1 MSYRSAVALVACLL
15 AAPASAATYTFSFDG
30 SSAYPGTVSGILE
43 GLNDNGLGQSATSAT
58 ITSVTGSPVDFSFL
72 YGFNFLASYAY
83 SPDQY
88 YFNEAMQH
96 FDVVNGNI
104 VNAEFV
110 TLSQGLART
119 SAGTD
124 FLYLLCFFSAG
135 GACPGYLHAYT
146 QDLETKIILRPAVD
160 GPTVTFARL
169 PDLPSAVPLPAG
181 AGLLAAAL
189 VLLFALARPSHPT
202 HRRKFG

>member
-1 MSYRSAVALVACLL
+1 MRFSAALTLAATLL

-30 SSAYPGTVSGILE
+30 NADYPGRVSGLLE

-58 ITSVTGSPVDFSFL
+58 VTSVTGSPVDFSFL
-72 YGFNFLASYAY
+72 YGFNFLASD
-83 SPDQY
+83 SSTPDQY
-88 YFNEAMQH
+88 YSNQATQR
-96 FDVVNGNI
+96 FDVVNGSI

-135 GACPGYLHAYT
+135 GPCPGYLQAYT
-146 QDLETKIILRPAVD
+146 QDLETKVVLRPAID

-169 PDLPSAVPLPAG
+169 PDQPSPVPLPAG
-181 AGLLAAAL
+181 AGLLVAAL
-189 VLLFALARPSHPT
+189 ALMALASRPNLFAR
-202 HRRKFG
+202 RRKLA